1 MEIGKK
7 LKEARQICGLTQ
19 ESVAEELNVSR
30 QTISNWENDKTI
42 IDSQSLIHLADFYQ
56 ISLDE
61 LCGRKMISV
70 YKNSN
75 IKSMILANACTLWTC
90 FTSTHR

>member
-1 MEIGKK
+1 MLGKQLK
-7 LKEARQICGLTQ
+7 LFREQNGYSQNQI
-19 ESVAEELNVSR
+19 AECLGTTR

-42 IDSQSLIHLADFYQ
+42 IDSQRLIHLADFYQ

-61 LCGRKMISV
+61 LCGRKKIPV
-70 YKNSN
+70 YKNSK

-90 FTSTHR
+90 FASTHR

>member
-1 MEIGKK
+1 MLGKQLK
-7 LKEARQICGLTQ
+7 LLREQNGYSQNQI
-19 ESVAEELNVSR
+19 AEYLGTTR

-42 IDSQSLIHLADFYQ
+42 IDSHSLIRLADFYQ

-70 YKNSN
+70 YKNSK
-75 IKSMILANACTLWTC
+75 IKSMILDNACTLWTC
-90 FTSTHR
+90 FTSAHR

>member
-1 MEIGKK
+1 MLGKQLK
-7 LKEARQICGLTQ
+7 LHREQKGYSQNQI
-19 ESVAEELNVSR
+19 AEYLGTTR

-42 IDSQSLIHLADFYQ
+42 IDSHFLIRLADFYQ

-70 YKNSN
+70 YKNSK
-75 IKSMILANACTLWTC
+75 IKSMILDNACTLWTR